1 MSLVKHEKSGTW
13 KKLQQRQSTA
23 LKECVKLV

>member
-1 MSLVKHEKSGTW
+1 MSLVKHKKSETW

-23 LKECVKLV
+23 LKECIKIV